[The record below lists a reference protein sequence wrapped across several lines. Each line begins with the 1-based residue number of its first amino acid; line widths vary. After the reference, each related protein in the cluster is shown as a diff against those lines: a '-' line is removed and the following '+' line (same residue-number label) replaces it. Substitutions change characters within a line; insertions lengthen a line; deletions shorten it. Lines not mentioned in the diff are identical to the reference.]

1 MPFVKR
7 DHSGDI
13 VVISDSST
21 EDVLEELAPDSP
33 ELHAFLARIGGET
46 NPLETSDLKFIRAIE
61 DLIDLLISKNV
72 IRITDLPVAVQSKLM
87 ERRSMRKTLGALNL
101 LGGTDETI

>member
-1 MPFVKR
+1 MPYVKR
-7 DHSGDI
+7 DSAGCI
-13 VVISDSST
+13 MAASNTPADSA
-21 EDVLEELAPDSP
+21 DEEIAADSP
-33 ELHAFLARIGGET
+33 ELHVFLASVGVEF

-72 IRITDLPVAVQSKLM
+72 ICITDLPIAVQSKLM
-87 ERRSMRKTLGALNL
+87 ERRSMRQTLGALDL

>member
-7 DHSGDI
+7 DHTGQIIAVGSMPADG
-13 VVISDSST
+13 ST
-21 EDVLEELAPDSP
+21 EELASDAP
-33 ELHAFLARIGGET
+33 ELQTFFALMGGDA

-72 IRITDLPVAVQSKLM
+72 ICITDLPVAVQSKLM
-87 ERRSMRKTLGALNL
+87 ERRSMRHTLGALNL
-101 LGGTDETI
+101 LGGSDETI